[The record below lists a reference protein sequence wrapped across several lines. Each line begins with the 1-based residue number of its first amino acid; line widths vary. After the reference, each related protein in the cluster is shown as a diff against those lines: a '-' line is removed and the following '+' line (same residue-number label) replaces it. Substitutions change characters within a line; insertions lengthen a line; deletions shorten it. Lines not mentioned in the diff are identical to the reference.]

1 MTLYVGVEMR
11 VLLDTNIVIHR
22 ENKRISNYSIGH
34 LFRWLD
40 RLKCDKVIHQYTID
54 EIGKYRDPETQE
66 VLSVKLKAY
75 NIIKTVI
82 QPDSEFLNIIG
93 GVEKDEN
100 DYVDNCLLYEV
111 YRNRV
116 DYLIT
121 EDKAIKGSPIDIASI
136 GASETIFFKS
146 TFATIGEKSIT
157 NTLETIPRSRPK
169 NIHVLKALFTLYKFL
184 FSSSSE
190 TIQVQAVDIP
200 EVAKV
205 TAKR

>member
-1 MTLYVGVEMR
+1 MR

-40 RLKCDKVIHQYTID
+40 RLKYDKVIHQYTIG

-66 VLSVKLKAY
+66 VLSVKLEAY
-75 NIIKTVI
+75 NVIKTVI
-82 QPDSEFLNIIG
+82 QPDPGFLNIIG
-93 GVEKDEN
+93 SAGKDEN

-121 EDKAIKGSPIDIASI
+121 EDKAIKGSPIP
-136 GASETIFFKS
+136 
-146 TFATIGEKSIT
+146 IT
-157 NTLETIPRSRPK
+157 
-169 NIHVLKALFTLYKFL
+169 
-184 FSSSSE
+184 
-190 TIQVQAVDIP
+190 
-200 EVAKV
+200 
-205 TAKR
+205 